1 MPPFKLSDLA
11 KLNLFL
17 AGVITIFI
25 LGIAITLLA
34 AGYPLKE
41 VLVVVGV
48 IILFIFFIVGI
59 FFSLDEALNPNLS
72 RMRRG
77 RRLPRRRH

>member
-17 AGVITIFI
+17 AGGIAIFI

-41 VLVVVGV
+41 VIKGVLGLVLGLVF
-48 IILFIFFIVGI
+48 IWILILA
-59 FFSLDEALNPNLS
+59 LDEAPNPS
-72 RMRRG
+72 RPKIRRG
-77 RRLPRRRH
+77 QRLSNRRR

>member
-41 VLVVVGV
+41 VIEGVLGLVLGLV
-48 IILFIFFIVGI
+48 FIWIPI
-59 FFSLDEALNPNLS
+59 PALDEAPNPS
-72 RMRRG
+72 RPKIRRG
-77 RRLPRRRH
+77 QRLSNRRR